1 MHIMNTLE
9 MRQEML
15 ELIEKEDDSSLK
27 RLYELFKA
35 YKEQRRLDKMIA
47 EGEEDIAGGKLHSQS
62 EVQKLIENW
71 VS

>member
-1 MHIMNTLE
+1 MSTIE
-9 MRQEML
+9 IRQEML
-15 ELIEKEDDSSLK
+15 ELIKNEDDSSLE

-47 EGEEDIAGGKLHSQS
+47 EGEDDIKEGKLHSQS
-62 EVQKLIENW
+62 EVQKMIESW

>member
-1 MHIMNTLE
+1 MSTIE
-9 MRQEML
+9 IRQEML
-15 ELIEKEDDSSLK
+15 ELIKNEDDSSLK

-47 EGEEDIAGGKLHSQS
+47 EGEDDIKEGKLHSQS
-62 EVQKLIENW
+62 EVQKMIESW

>member
-1 MHIMNTLE
+1 MSTIEIRN
-9 MRQEML
+9 EML
-15 ELIEKEDDSSLK
+15 ELIKNEDDSSLK

-47 EGEEDIAGGKLHSQS
+47 EGEEDIKAGRLHSQS
-62 EVQKLIENW
+62 EVQKMIESW